1 MTAAAPSQAGPV
13 LPLLAKK
20 LRKAAKD
27 VRSLNLNTHRNPE
40 ALLAD
45 KDEIAVELEQ
55 LADMV
60 SGGKR

>member
-1 MTAAAPSQAGPV
+1 MSAATPSQAGPV

-27 VRSLNLNTHRNPE
+27 VRSLNLSTFRDAE
-40 ALLAD
+40 KRLAD

-55 LADMV
+55 LADMI
-60 SGGKR
+60 SGRAA

>member
-1 MTAAAPSQAGPV
+1 MADTPSPAMPT
-13 LPLLAKK
+13 LPLMAKK

-27 VRSLNLNTHRNPE
+27 VRSLNLNTFRSPE
-40 ALLAD
+40 KLPAD

-60 SGGKR
+60 SGRAA